1 VTIRQTHRRLALEI
15 GRGSDGASAAGPSV
29 ESAVDVTR
37 AAARS
42 AQGVQSPDAIVNAAG
57 VGSPAIAARP
67 AGVRVDTVALE
78 VKGIIDQMRQIAHR
92 GMGESI
98 GDAER
103 IVLQD
108 EFSLLRS
115 EVDRVIE
122 TAGPRRRGHSESL
135 GGHGAGLDDT
145 QEAKSLLD
153 GLSTS
158 RLGLD
163 AGSIG
168 VETAVEAEW
177 ALFRLDAADEA
188 VNDIRDEIGTVEE
201 RIDAALDRLAD
212 FIDSF
217 VPARTRIQSPD
228 EALRAAEALSLQL
241 MHGDGVGRVSEAT
254 KLQKSVNALL
264 Q

>member
-1 VTIRQTHRRLALEI
+1 M
-15 GRGSDGASAAGPSV
+15 
-29 ESAVDVTR
+29 
-37 AAARS
+37 
-42 AQGVQSPDAIVNAAG
+42 GVK
-57 VGSPAIAARP
+57 
-67 AGVRVDTVALE
+67 VDTVALE
-78 VKGIIDQMRQIAHR
+78 VKGILGQMRQLAHR
-92 GMGESI
+92 GMGESA

-115 EVDRVIE
+115 EIDRVIAA
-122 TAGPRRRGHSESL
+122 AGPRRRGPSEFL
-135 GGHGAGLDDT
+135 GGRGSGLDDT
-145 QEAKSLLD
+145 LEAESLLD
-153 GLSTS
+153 GLTTS

-188 VNDIRDEIGTVEE
+188 VNDIRDEIGTVED

-212 FIDSF
+212 FIESF
-217 VPARTRIQSPD
+217 VPASAGIQSPD
-228 EALRAAEALSLQL
+228 EALRAAETLSLQL
-241 MHGDGVGRVSEAT
+241 MHGDGIGGVSEAT